1 MKQRRLAIILALA
14 LTSGL
19 MAGYLALTFLR
30 RQAARPA
37 AAAEAP
43 RGKIVV
49 AAKDMPLG
57 TVLREEDVKL
67 IDWPEGSVPAGY
79 AATPG
84 EVVGRGLITP
94 VALNEPLLG
103 SKLAS
108 KEEGG
113 GLPIVIPEGMRGVSV
128 KVNEVIGVAGF
139 VLPGTNVDVM
149 VTITPPEANGSEKTP
164 ITKLI
169 LQNVRV
175 LTAGQTIQRDAEG
188 KPQTVTVITLLVT
201 PDDAEKLTLA
211 SSEGKIQLALRN
223 TLDLEEVQTRGV
235 RTLAM
240 LGNTPPAA
248 PRTVRVQPRRT
259 VQPGPARTPQ
269 REAVI
274 ETIRGGERTLQT
286 FSPGPVTQ

>member
-1 MKQRRLAIILALA
+1 MKQRRLVIILALA

-30 RQAARPA
+30 GQAARPA

-57 TVLREEDVKL
+57 TVLRQEDVKL
-67 IDWPEGSVPAGY
+67 IDWPEGAVPQGY

-103 SKLAS
+103 SKLAT

-113 GLPIVIPEGMRGVSV
+113 GLPIVIPEGMRAVSV

-139 VLPGTNVDVM
+139 VLPGTKVDVL
-149 VTITPPEANGSEKTP
+149 VTITPPEADGAEKTP

-188 KPQTVTVITLLVT
+188 KPQTVTVITLLVS

-223 TLDLEEVQTRGV
+223 TLDLEQVQTRGV

-240 LGNTPPAA
+240 LGSSPPPAT
-248 PRTVRVQPRRT
+248 RTVRVQPRRAP
-259 VQPGPARTPQ
+259 QPGPARAPQ
-269 REAVI
+269 GEAVV
-274 ETIRGGERTLQT
+274 ETIRGGQRTLQT